1 MATNEAIGP
10 LKRHVSNTVGERNPF
25 TAPAR
30 YHEVQEYI
38 EAEMGSLKA
47 GVLRRHAFN
56 WSSAEGV
63 NFILEIPG
71 KLEGAAGLIG
81 AHYDSVAGSPGADD
95 NSSGVAVLLEL
106 GRRLAAEPP
115 LHSVWLVAFDLEEW
129 GMGGSKKLAQEL
141 KRNHQRPNWMVSIE
155 MVGYRRR
162 EAGTQHFP
170 FPIRFFYPNR
180 GDFILLVGNN
190 RARKMISGI
199 EKSFQEA
206 NVKAEHL
213 FVACNGWLIP
223 PSRFSD
229 QAAFWDTGVAGAM
242 LTDTS
247 WYRNQNYHSAADT
260 IDTLDFEFMAD
271 ILAGMSAFAHKA

>member
-1 MATNEAIGP
+1 MITNEAIGR
-10 LKRHVSNTVGERNPF
+10 LKRHALNTVGERNPF

-30 YHEVQEYI
+30 YREVQEYI
-38 EAEMGSLKA
+38 EAEMSSLKV
-47 GVLRRHAFN
+47 GVLRRHSFN
-56 WSSAEGV
+56 WSSVEGV
-63 NFILEIPG
+63 NIILEIPG

-106 GRRLAAEPP
+106 GRRLAAAPP
-115 LHSVWLVAFDLEEW
+115 LHSIWLVAFDLEEW
-129 GMGGSKKLAQEL
+129 GMGGSKMLAQEL
-141 KRNHQRPNWMVSIE
+141 KRNHQKPKWMVSIE
-155 MVGYRRR
+155 MVGYRSR
-162 EAGTQHFP
+162 EAEMQHFP
-170 FPIRFFYPNR
+170 FPFRFFYPNR

-190 RARKMISGI
+190 RARKLISGI
-199 EKSFQEA
+199 ERSFQKT

-213 FVACNGWLIP
+213 LVACNGWLIP

-229 QAAFWDTGVAGAM
+229 QAAFWDTGVAGVM

-247 WYRNQNYHSAADT
+247 WYRNPNYHSAADT

-271 ILAGMSAFAHKA
+271 ILAGMSAFAYKA

>member
-1 MATNEAIGP
+1 
-10 LKRHVSNTVGERNPF
+10 
-25 TAPAR
+25 
-30 YHEVQEYI
+30 
-38 EAEMGSLKA
+38 
-47 GVLRRHAFN
+47 
-56 WSSAEGV
+56 
-63 NFILEIPG
+63 
-71 KLEGAAGLIG
+71 
-81 AHYDSVAGSPGADD
+81 
-95 NSSGVAVLLEL
+95 
-106 GRRLAAEPP
+106 
-115 LHSVWLVAFDLEEW
+115 
-129 GMGGSKKLAQEL
+129 
-141 KRNHQRPNWMVSIE
+141 MVSIE

-190 RARKMISGI
+190 RARKMISVI

-242 LTDTS
+242 LTDAS